1 MAGRIRVTRVGAL
14 CLVMLAAIG
23 IACARDGN
31 AQGAGAARIVPDDT
45 AAVARLLGAVRG
57 ASPLYCEMATRN
69 VDMHGSWSRWGPM
82 GGDPLET
89 DSASAAMLSWIQR
102 KHNDPAVVPRLRAA
116 LRDDDA
122 CVRRIAGSFLARV
135 EHPSAMAALLTA
147 LDDAKAETREV
158 AAVGLGMAE
167 HAAATDPLIGRLKD
181 SAPVVRRAAAWAL
194 GSIEAK
200 KAIPPLMTMLSSD
213 SDPRVRQAA
222 AWAIGSIKQ

>member
-1 MAGRIRVTRVGAL
+1 MKTAAVAGTVLAVAAL
-14 CLVMLAAIG
+14 ALA

-31 AQGAGAARIVPDDT
+31 AQGVSAGHIVPDDT
-45 AAVARLLGAVRG
+45 AAVSRLLVAVRG
-57 ASPLYCEMATRN
+57 APPLYCEMATRN

-102 KHNDPAVVPRLRAA
+102 KHNDPAVVPRLRVA

-122 CVRRIAGSFLARV
+122 CVRRVAGSFLARV
-135 EHPSAMAALLTA
+135 EHPSAMSALLAA
-147 LDDAKAETREV
+147 LDDTKSETREV
-158 AAVGLGMAE
+158 AAYGLGMAE
-167 HAAATDPLIGRLKD
+167 HASAVDPLIARLKD
-181 SAPVVRRAAAWAL
+181 TSPSVRRAAAWAL
-194 GSIEAK
+194 GSIEAR
-200 KAIPPLMTMLSSD
+200 KAIPSLLAMLSTD

>member
-1 MAGRIRVTRVGAL
+1 MNKTSAVAGTVFAVGAL
-14 CLVMLAAIG
+14 AFAV
-23 IACARDGN
+23 ACARDGN
-31 AQGAGAARIVPDDT
+31 AQSVRADRIVPDDT
-45 AAVARLLGAVRG
+45 AAVARLLVAVRG
-57 ASPLYCEMATRN
+57 APPLYCEMATRN

-102 KHNDPAVVPRLRAA
+102 THNDPAVVPRLRVA

-135 EHPSAMAALLTA
+135 EHPTAVSALLAA

-158 AAVGLGMAE
+158 AAYGVGMAE
-167 HAAATDPLIGRLKD
+167 YASAIEPLIDRLKD
-181 SAPVVRRAAAWAL
+181 NAPAVRRAAAWAL

-200 KAIPPLMTMLSSD
+200 KAVPALMTLLAG
-213 SDPRVRQAA
+213 DPDARVRQAA
-222 AWAIGSIKQ
+222 AWAIGSIHQ